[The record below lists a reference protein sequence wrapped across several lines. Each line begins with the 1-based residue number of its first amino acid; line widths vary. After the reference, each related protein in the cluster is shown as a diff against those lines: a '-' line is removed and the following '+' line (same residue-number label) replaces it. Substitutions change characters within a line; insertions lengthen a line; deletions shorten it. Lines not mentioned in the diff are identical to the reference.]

1 MNKDVAGSNSTG
13 AQQQVPERIVAV
25 YGSPKIDGIID
36 ECWEQ
41 AEPVIPG
48 IYSARTDVTVRH
60 RLMWD
65 ENALYI
71 LSEVKKT
78 GLDTDSATSHQQDS
92 VEYFLDES
100 FDRGIAYKPDDL
112 HYRVSCDNVRS
123 YDAGDKLRIYSKTVQ
138 LTTES
143 NKCSEADKG
152 NKGITSNSGSTND
165 KGNKDYKGEKS
176 GYIVEA
182 CIAWS
187 KDFCPK
193 NGTEAGIELSVNVAE
208 GAKRIATISSFD
220 SSGNAF
226 QNPGLFGRL
235 ILTGKEG
242 DKQAGPNPY
251 ILLSYIDSVK
261 EIYLDAYIN
270 KEIITEPLNKAEQL
284 AANPAST
291 QKELDEAFNR
301 LKTAVDS
308 LDDGSG
314 FIKPGALPESF
325 DLPDAFRFLDGR
337 RVTSTADWQLRKEEI
352 LRLYQ
357 YYMYGVLPDE
367 PAESIETEYTD
378 SYSMKNWWGQEI
390 FITAQPDKELL
401 KIKITKDNK
410 SVSFIAI
417 ISYPG
422 KTEVNEK
429 GEELRT
435 KLPPEYDG
443 GYPVLIMIGFLGAK
457 EKEYLTGRG
466 YAVIE
471 FNNTVIAA
479 DDMSRAG
486 IFYELYPYGRSREEQ
501 AGALLA
507 WTWGVRKIIDV
518 LELDA
523 AGAKQLKIS
532 PVNTIVSGVSR
543 NGKSAAVAGAFD
555 ARIKVTVPASSG
567 EGGMACFRY
576 FSAGKQYDYSMLEK
590 HEFTDFLGE
599 EEGKAAWQRCQDEP
613 LHTVGSNE
621 SLRNIQSFVHWF
633 NDNFQGFSSPYQL
646 PFDQHMLA
654 ALCADKDRYY
664 IITGEI
670 VGGDWL
676 NPPAMYLSYLAAQ
689 NIYDSLGFSDNIGI
703 HLHSIGHA
711 LTLEDVK
718 YLVEFC
724 NRKFYG
730 VDDGYMDLSQLKTSI
745 YEDERNYDKYFD
757 SVKNAEKIKL
767 SADNQ

>member
-1 MNKDVAGSNSTG
+1 MSKDVAGSISTG
-13 AQQQVPERIVAV
+13 VKHVPERIVAV

-48 IYSARTDVTVRH
+48 IYSAQTDVTVRH

-65 ENALYI
+65 ENALYV
-71 LSEVKKT
+71 LSEVRKN
-78 GLDTDSATSHQQDS
+78 GLDTASATSHQQDS
-92 VEYFLDES
+92 VEYFLDEN
-100 FDRGIAYKPDDL
+100 FDRGVAYKADDL
-112 HYRVSCDNVRS
+112 HYRVNCYNVRS

-138 LTTES
+138 LTNES
-143 NKCSEADKG
+143 NMGNISNKG
-152 NKGITSNSGSTND
+152 NMGN
-165 KGNKDYKGEKS
+165 KGNKDDKGEKS

-187 KDFCPK
+187 KDFCPE
-193 NGTEAGIELSVNVAE
+193 NGMEAGIELSVNVAE
-208 GAKRIATISSFD
+208 NAKRIATISTFD

-226 QNPGLFGRL
+226 QNPSLFGRL
-235 ILTGKEG
+235 ILTGKEA
-242 DKQAGPNPY
+242 DMQAGPNPY

-261 EIYLDAYIN
+261 DIYLDAYIN
-270 KEIITEPLNKAEQL
+270 KEIIAEPLSKAEQL
-284 AANPAST
+284 AANPAAT
-291 QKELDEAFNR
+291 QEELDEAFNR
-301 LKTAVDS
+301 LKIAVDS

-314 FIKPGALPESF
+314 FIKPSALTERY
-325 DLPDAFRFLDGR
+325 DLPDAFTFLDGR
-337 RVTSTADWQLRKEEI
+337 RVANTADWQLRKEEI

-367 PAESIETEYTD
+367 SGESIETEFTE
-378 SYSMKNWWGQEI
+378 SYSMRNWWGQEML
-390 FITAQPDKELL
+390 ITAQPDKELL
-401 KIKITKDNK
+401 KIKVTKDNK

-429 GEELRT
+429 GEESKV
-435 KLPPEYDG
+435 KLPPKYDG
-443 GYPVLIMIGFLGAK
+443 GYPVLIMIGFLGTK
-457 EKEYLTGRG
+457 EKEYLNSKG

-471 FNNTVIAA
+471 FNNSVIAA
-479 DDMSRAG
+479 DDMSRTG
-486 IFYELYPYGRSREEQ
+486 IFYELYPYGRSWKEQ
-501 AGALLA
+501 TGALLA

-523 AGAKQLKIS
+523 AGAKQLNIS

-543 NGKSAAVAGAFD
+543 NGKSAAVAGACD
-555 ARIKVTVPASSG
+555 LRIKVTVPASSG

-576 FSAGKQYDYSMLEK
+576 FSAGRQYDYSMLEK

-621 SLRNIQSFVHWF
+621 ALRNIQSFVHWF

-689 NIYDSLGFSDNIGI
+689 NIYDSLGLSDNIGI

-730 VDDGYMDLSQLKTSI
+730 VTDGYMDLSQLKTSI
-745 YEDERNYDKYFD
+745 YEDERNYDSYFD
-757 SVKNAEKIKL
+757 LVKNAEKINL
-767 SADNQ
+767 SAHDL